1 MEGIKRIISI
11 DCLRGLV
18 IILMTL
24 DHVREVFHLIP
35 INDPIPEGDGVTLY
49 VTRWIT
55 HLCAPVFV
63 FLAGLSVYLQLELA
77 HFTKSHIQWMLVK
90 RGLFLILIEF
100 IVISFFWNVGLD
112 KHPYVFEAQV
122 IWAIGCSMLFLA
134 LVLFL
139 PFWLMVIVALAIV
152 VGHNITDSFHSDSFF
167 WNIFIKQHRFH
178 LTSDLHLDYLE
189 EYPLLPWFG
198 IIVLGFIAGRW
209 FFKREGTLVL
219 NLKLIAL
226 LSVVA
231 LIGGIIL
238 RLTVQYG
245 DPYVWH
251 QAGSVAVTLMDFFN
265 VEKYPPSLDFL
276 LFTLPIGLLFLCVA
290 EKFDTSVWV
299 DVFRVYGQV
308 PFFYYVA
315 HLGLVVLFDRLT
327 GFVISGHWQRFQTG
341 SLLAVWLITL
351 GLILLLYW
359 PCRRFSSL
367 KQHNKNQWPIL
378 NYL

>member
-24 DHVREVFHLIP
+24 DHVREVFHLVP
-35 INDPIPEGDGVTLY
+35 IDDPIPEGDGVSLY

-77 HFTKSHIQWMLVK
+77 HFSKNHIQWMLVK
-90 RGLFLILIEF
+90 RGLFLILVEF
-100 IVISFFWNVGLD
+100 TLISLFWYVGLD
-112 KHPYVFEAQV
+112 KHTYQLLAQV

-134 LVLFL
+134 LALYL
-139 PFWLMVIVALAIV
+139 PFWLMVVVALGIV
-152 VGHNITDSFHSDSFF
+152 FGHNITDSFQSDSLL
-167 WNIFIKQHRFH
+167 WNIFIEDHLFH
-178 LTSDLHLDYLE
+178 LSKQVDLETL
-189 EYPLLPWFG
+189 YPLLPWFG

-219 NLKLIAL
+219 DLKRIAL
-226 LSVVA
+226 LSIA
-231 LIGGIIL
+231 SLIVGFIL
-238 RLTVQYG
+238 RLSTQYG
-245 DPYVWH
+245 DPFGWH
-251 QAGSVAVTLMDFFN
+251 VHSSEARTLMDFFN

-290 EKFDTSVWV
+290 QIFDTSFWV
-299 DVFRVYGQV
+299 RVFKVYGQV

-315 HLGLVVLFDRLT
+315 HLGLVVALDRLT
-327 GFVISGHWQRFQTG
+327 GFFISGHWQRFQTG
-341 SLLAVWLITL
+341 SILAIWLITL
-351 GLILLLYW
+351 GVILMLYW